1 MSLSVSRSRSLHYSS
16 QLFIP
21 PRNLT
26 AKFSQSSPHDRTSLL
41 GVLSKVRLKRKIPQ
55 LGGSSSS
62 SSTSLSAAACVYSA
76 FIVAVSQ
83 FASSAIDDVTVGL
96 RGNKIPTLS
105 LSRLINDYGLLGDQP
120 IGAVSGNAMTRGRSA
135 SVARFEALS
144 MTSGGV
150 SGTTEGGSLSP
161 TTLSPSKHFASLSL
175 STSSPSATTAST
187 SNDVVSPIGVC
198 SPTTVAETIASAR
211 LAMKVRIYHI
221 SMFYHVMC
229 NITIGGIRSIELSES
244 SRLCSG

>member
-1 MSLSVSRSRSLHYSS
+1 MNLLLSNRLYVTNTHTPHSLHYSS

-150 SGTTEGGSLSP
+150 SGTTESGTLSP

-221 SMFYHVMC
+221 FMFYNVMC
-229 NITIGGIRSIELSES
+229 IISIGGI
-244 SRLCSG
+244 